1 MVIAGLFG
9 AGIFFVSLISV
20 AGIERSVKLDCPLG
34 TGIAKGIEMSSMLV
48 SDRGLDGRPHGPH
61 RHPYPPPVCVDNG
74 FVVYKDQFTDSELS
88 HLEKYIFSP
97 EYQQIWRS
105 GSPAFYRLA
114 KIYEYLEHP
123 IHTYARLY
131 LVATWSF
138 PSFRDDLSR
147 RLQNQQKGGH
157 GFYIREAI
165 KALNVAI
172 DDMRSEQMIYD
183 KRYVEFHYLLA
194 ELYRRMGEFESAQKK
209 LDWVK
214 NTNLDSSFIDPVILD
229 YQDYLIAQQDSDGH
243 RASESLRM
251 PSN

>member
-9 AGIFFVSLISV
+9 AGIFFVSSITL
-20 AGIERSVKLDCPLG
+20 AGTIRPVRLDCPLG
-34 TGIAKGIEMSSMLV
+34 TGIAKGFEMSSMYIN
-48 SDRGLDGRPHGPH
+48 DIGLDGRPYGPH
-61 RHPYPPPVCVDNG
+61 QGTIPPPVCVDNG
-74 FVVYKDQFTDSELS
+74 FVVYKDEFTDSELS

-165 KALNVAI
+165 
-172 DDMRSEQMIYD
+172 
-183 KRYVEFHYLLA
+183 
-194 ELYRRMGEFESAQKK
+194 
-209 LDWVK
+209 
-214 NTNLDSSFIDPVILD
+214 
-229 YQDYLIAQQDSDGH
+229 
-243 RASESLRM
+243 
-251 PSN
+251 